1 MAVSS
6 LKKLRVYLAD
16 DHPLTLA
23 GVQEFLSRDVNIEVE
38 QAVSNSSELV
48 RALRESIPDIV
59 ITDYTMP
66 GDSQYGD
73 GIRFVEYL
81 VRNFP
86 EAKILVLTMVSN
98 PMILAELYSAGVWG
112 VLLKHEKLT
121 EITGAIYNV
130 RLGNKYYPQS
140 YSKQEQEQE
149 SAGKDTMEEKV
160 NTLSPREFEVLRLFV
175 RGEGVAQIA
184 QNLNRSV
191 KTVSTQK
198 RSAMKKLGVPTD
210 QDLIAFCV
218 EHAMFS

>member
-1 MAVSS
+1 
-6 LKKLRVYLAD
+6 
-16 DHPLTLA
+16 
-23 GVQEFLSRDVNIEVE
+23 
-38 QAVSNSSELV
+38 
-48 RALRESIPDIV
+48 
-59 ITDYTMP
+59 
-66 GDSQYGD
+66 
-73 GIRFVEYL
+73 FVEYL

-140 YSKQEQEQE
+140 YSKQEQE
-149 SAGKDTMEEKV
+149 SAGKDTIEEKV
-160 NTLSPREFEVLRLFV
+160 NALSPREFEVLRLFV

-198 RSAMKKLGVPTD
+198 RSAMKKLGVQTD

>member
-112 VLLKHEKLT
+112 VLLMHEKLT

-140 YSKQEQEQE
+140 YSKQEQE
-149 SAGKDTMEEKV
+149 SAGKDTIEEKV

-198 RSAMKKLGVPTD
+198 RSAMKKLGVQTD